1 MQLLIKLGL
10 VPDPDAK
17 KSSDDFNPVM
27 TEEERQKKFKEVGL
41 FIPTQ
46 DMKLLNKEMEKM
58 ALDNYNKMMIDNMKK
73 LSKEEVNT
81 LRKLGLS
88 NE

>member
-1 MQLLIKLGL
+1 
-10 VPDPDAK
+10 
-17 KSSDDFNPVM
+17 
-27 TEEERQKKFKEVGL
+27 
-41 FIPTQ
+41 
-46 DMKLLNKEMEKM
+46 M

-88 NE
+88 NEQISKLEPEDNPFRDFSLSGKNDLTELLEA

>member
-1 MQLLIKLGL
+1 
-10 VPDPDAK
+10 
-17 KSSDDFNPVM
+17 
-27 TEEERQKKFKEVGL
+27 
-41 FIPTQ
+41 
-46 DMKLLNKEMEKM
+46 M
-58 ALDNYNKMMIDNMKK
+58 ALDNYNKMMIENMQK